1 MATLTKITV
10 TRRVVPH
17 PSKPGKWRQV
27 PRGTPGAVM
36 RGFKLRHYSI
46 VDKSGGRVRK
56 TNTRY
61 TDLRAAQAVLA
72 RYHQNQERGEQGLA
86 DPRAKS
92 LGKPIAAH
100 VEEYLGTLTRRSDT
114 HRREVRR
121 VLALATK
128 GMATLRDFTAE
139 RITGYLHLTPSA
151 ATGNKHRAYL
161 SAFSN
166 YVYRMDY
173 AAANPID
180 RVDRLEPGAGEP
192 EGRTRRPYTEDE
204 LRRLMAAA
212 RNYPLLARGENRG
225 GRPRKDGTPA
235 RPRNPVKLS
244 DAYAAAL
251 ALQGRGRE
259 LAYRLSLA
267 TGLRRGELSRVTVA
281 MFKGGRIA
289 APKRI
294 LKHKPRHVTHVL
306 IPLPPT
312 LADALSAFVS
322 DAGLSPHNRLVNV
335 PCRSN
340 YIREHKARLK
350 LANVPYATEAGHAD
364 IHAFRTTANHYLKRN
379 RVPLDAR
386 QRYLRHAAK
395 DITTRHYDPD
405 DRRPAIMGRRVY
417 ELLTELDRLVARDD
431 RAAGHGAAPEP
442 VATATP
448 TEV

>member
-17 PSKPGKWRQV
+17 PTKPGRWRQV
-27 PRGTPGAVM
+27 PQGTPGAVM
-36 RGFKLRHYSI
+36 RPFKSKNYSI
-46 VDKSGGRVRK
+46 VDRSGGRVRK
-56 TNTRY
+56 VNTRC
-61 TDLRAAQAVLA
+61 TDLRAAQAVLT
-72 RYHQNQERGEQGLA
+72 RYHQNQERGEQGLT

-92 LGKPIAAH
+92 LNKPASDH
-100 VEEYLGTLTRRSDT
+100 VAEYMGTLTKRSDT
-114 HRREVRR
+114 HRGEVRR
-121 VLALATK
+121 VLALAMK
-128 GMATLRDFTAE
+128 GVATLKDFTAE
-139 RITGYLHLTPSA
+139 RITGYLHRTPSA

-173 AAANPID
+173 VATNPID

-192 EGRTRRPYTEDE
+192 EARTRRPYTEDE
-204 LRRLMAAA
+204 LRRLMTAA
-212 RNYPLLARGENRG
+212 RTYPLLTRGENRG

-235 RPRNPVKLS
+235 LPRNPVELS

-251 ALQGRGRE
+251 ALRGRGRE

-281 MFKGGRIA
+281 MFNGRRIA

-294 LKHKPRHVTHVL
+294 LKHKPRHVTHLL

-322 DAGLSPHNRLVNV
+322 DAGLSPSDRLVNV

-350 LANVPYATEAGHAD
+350 LANVPYATEDGHAD
-364 IHAFRTTANHYLKRN
+364 IHAFRTTANHYLKRHK
-379 RVPLDAR
+379 VPLDAR
-386 QRYLRHAAK
+386 QRYMRHAAK
-395 DITTRHYDPD
+395 DVTTKHYDPD
-405 DRRPAIMGRRVY
+405 DRRPVIMGRRVY
-417 ELLTELDRLVARDD
+417 DLLTELDRLVAHDHRT
-431 RAAGHGAAPEP
+431 AGQGAVP
-442 VATATP
+442 
-448 TEV
+448 